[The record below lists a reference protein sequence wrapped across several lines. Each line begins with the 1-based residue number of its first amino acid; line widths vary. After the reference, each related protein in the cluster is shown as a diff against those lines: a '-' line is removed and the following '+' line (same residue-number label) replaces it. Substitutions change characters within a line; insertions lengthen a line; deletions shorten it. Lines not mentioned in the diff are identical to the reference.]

1 MLNDEIHIENEEE
14 VSEALKEENPLE
26 AEVNEDK
33 EFEEVL
39 DEEEIEVVN
48 EQEELEQKEDLLKAE
63 LEELKGEKKVF
74 TSKNKKLSNELDA
87 LKDRLL
93 RITAEYENYRKRTDK
108 EKKTIYTDACAD
120 VLKNILPVL
129 DNLER
134 ALEADGS
141 VEDLKTGIQK
151 TINQF
156 TDSLEKLDVEEVAT
170 NEGFDPNMHNA
181 IMHIED
187 SSYGDNEIVEVF
199 QKGFKR
205 GDKVLRYSLVKV
217 AN

>member
-1 MLNDEIHIENEEE
+1 MLNEEIHIENEE
-14 VSEALKEENPLE
+14 
-26 AEVNEDK
+26 NEDK

-48 EQEELEQKEDLLKAE
+48 EKEQEENEEDLLKAE
-63 LEELKGEKKVF
+63 LEGLRGEKKVF
-74 TSKNKKLSNELDA
+74 TGKNKKLSNELDA

-141 VEDLKTGIQK
+141 TEDLKTGIQK

-156 TDSLEKLDVEEVAT
+156 TDSLEKLDVEEVGT
-170 NEGFDPNMHNA
+170 DEGFDPNMHNA

-187 SSYGDNEIVEVF
+187 SAYGNNEIVEVF